1 MIASPP
7 YARLAL
13 AAEAAWRRRAPTM
26 QPRPLTGNALI
37 PAALYQ
43 SKRSRTRGRSGILLA
58 MHDDAQSLGTLA
70 ARAHDLLKTVGH
82 PLAPDTLV
90 EHVFGMAGSG
100 SKKPGAADFWRGQL
114 GRLLADTRL
123 FAQQRDGSW
132 GLTEWGT
139 AEVPLDHM
147 EYIVVD
153 CETTGLNPHTNRIIE
168 IAALRCRGPLVV
180 ERFETLIDPQHAI
193 PRMIWQLTGIST
205 EMVKDAPLAAA
216 AMAEFLR
223 FAGGCLLVGHNVRF
237 DLGFLGA
244 EAHRHHGT
252 RLGNPSICTIRLA
265 ARLLPHLR
273 RPNLDNLARA
283 LDLRTEERHRAMGDA
298 RVTQLAFW
306 RLVERARERG
316 VTTQGGL
323 LALAGPTAGS
333 THAVGG
339 HGTGRLLLDPA
350 LRRGLPER
358 PGVYL
363 MKDERGTI
371 IYVGKAKNLKQRIAS
386 YYSQPLGY
394 KRKMD
399 GLLESVRAL
408 ETIVVGSELEALILE
423 SRRIKEHLP
432 QFNVQQ
438 RHYRHYPFIKV
449 DVTSPFPRVFATREV
464 LADAARYFGPFRS
477 KQAVDTVVDLV
488 HRLFPIRSCTRLIA
502 ADGRHRG
509 RTSACLRFHVGRCL
523 GPCMG
528 AVTPEAYGAVISEVL
543 DFLAGGQESMLARV
557 ELEMRRSAERLDFER
572 SARLRDAL
580 RHARQVMLSQ
590 QLLTGAVE
598 QNNLVIVCP
607 GVEAG
612 GAELFGIRHG
622 RLFEQLTMTNTFDPD
637 TPTMVADFLNRLY
650 AAASAPPVVGQEEV
664 DAIIIIGRWLA
675 RYGDSPR
682 VVHLDEGYGAETVE
696 RFVQLL
702 RSDLTSPER
711 TDDFWLGEENDE

>member
-1 MIASPP
+1 
-7 YARLAL
+7 
-13 AAEAAWRRRAPTM
+13 
-26 QPRPLTGNALI
+26 
-37 PAALYQ
+37 
-43 SKRSRTRGRSGILLA
+43 
-58 MHDDAQSLGTLA
+58 
-70 ARAHDLLKTVGH
+70 
-82 PLAPDTLV
+82 
-90 EHVFGMAGSG
+90 
-100 SKKPGAADFWRGQL
+100 
-114 GRLLADTRL
+114 
-123 FAQQRDGSW
+123 
-132 GLTEWGT
+132 
-139 AEVPLDHM
+139 
-147 EYIVVD
+147 
-153 CETTGLNPHTNRIIE
+153 
-168 IAALRCRGPLVV
+168 
-180 ERFETLIDPQHAI
+180 
-193 PRMIWQLTGIST
+193 
-205 EMVKDAPLAAA
+205 MVKGAPLAAP

-223 FAGGCLLVGHNVRF
+223 FAGGSLLVGHNVRF

-244 EAHRHHGT
+244 EALRHHDT
-252 RLGNPSICTIRLA
+252 RLANPSICTIRLA
-265 ARLLPHLR
+265 ARLLPNLR

-283 LDLRTEERHRAMGDA
+283 LELRTQDRHRAMGDA
-298 RVTQLAFW
+298 AVTQQAFW
-306 RLVERARERG
+306 GLVDRARERG
-316 VTTQGGL
+316 ITTQGSL

-333 THAVGG
+333 TRAVGG

-386 YYSQPLGY
+386 YYSHPLGY

-399 GLLESVRAL
+399 GLLESVREL

-449 DVTSPFPRVFATREV
+449 DVSSPFPRVFATREV
-464 LADAARYFGPFRS
+464 LDDGARYFGPFRS

-488 HRLFPIRSCTRLIA
+488 HRLFPVRSCTRIVA

-528 AVTPEAYGAVISEVL
+528 AVTSEAYRAMVDEVL
-543 DFLAGGQESMLARV
+543 DFLAGGQEVMLARV
-557 ELEMRRSAERLDFER
+557 ELEMRRSADRLDFEC

-580 RHARQVMLSQ
+580 RQARQVMISQ

-622 RLFEQLTMTNTFDPD
+622 RLFEQLTLTNTYDPE
-637 TPTMVADFLNRLY
+637 TPIVVANFLDRLY

-675 RYGDSPR
+675 RYGNSPR
-682 VVHLDEGYGAETVE
+682 VVRLDEGYGAETVE
-696 RFVQLL
+696 RFVRLL
-702 RSDLTSPER
+702 RSDLTSPGR
-711 TDDFWLGEENDE
+711 ADDFWLGEESDE